1 MQPGGRASDA
11 ASRAPPD
18 PSTAETRAPTAK
30 GAVSLAFGGDWRG
43 VAVARRLAAM
53 SPVLDFDSVLDAD
66 VARLAA
72 QVH

>member
-1 MQPGGRASDA
+1 LD
-11 ASRAPPD
+11 
-18 PSTAETRAPTAK
+18 
-30 GAVSLAFGGDWRG
+30 FGGDWRG